1 MSIPALA
8 VEAED
13 APRTRILE
21 AAERAFARHGF
32 RGATMQLV
40 AAEARMSAGNLYRY
54 FSSKEALVS
63 GLAER
68 DQAAL
73 AEDFAALAASGDPFA
88 AMGPLLRKHL
98 VAAPKSC
105 SQLVLEIWAEAGRNP
120 DVARICRA
128 MEEDV
133 GGRLA
138 ALVEAPARAAGVA
151 PDFAVRVMLT
161 VTAGLFKRHATEP
174 RFDGEAEV
182 ALALGVY
189 GALFAG
195 AVRPRP
201 ALGPARAPERIA

>member
-1 MSIPALA
+1 MSITALA

-32 RGATMQLV
+32 RGATMQIV

-73 AEDFAALAASGDPFA
+73 AEDFATLDVSEDPLA
-88 AMGPLLRKHL
+88 AMGVLLRKHL
-98 VAAPKSC
+98 VEAPKSC
-105 SQLVLEIWAEAGRNP
+105 SQLALEIWAESGRNP
-120 DVARICRA
+120 DVARICRTI
-128 MEEDV
+128 EDDV
-133 GGRLA
+133 QARLA
-138 ALVEAPARAAGVA
+138 ALVEGPCRAAGIA
-151 PDFAVRVMLT
+151 PDFAVRVIFT
-161 VTAGLFKRHATEP
+161 VTAGLFKRHATDA

-189 GALFAG
+189 HALFAG
-195 AVRPRP
+195 AVRPRA
-201 ALGPARAPERIA
+201 ALGAEAAA